1 MATEKSLYFI
11 AMCVMVVGLG
21 NSLVSHHRDFAR
33 SLGQRAAILASSFSG
48 NAEAQLDRADVV
60 FDRSQASFDRGQAAM
75 DRARTR
81 MACLQTRLAQH
92 QAQLARVQADQARL
106 AVARS
111 VRKIVVTV
119 PEIPSKTIV
128 VNGWDESDQ

>member
-1 MATEKSLYFI
+1 MATERALYFI
-11 AMCVMVVGLG
+11 AICVMAVGLG
-21 NSLVSHHRDFAR
+21 NSVMNHHQDFAR
-33 SLGQRAAILASSFSG
+33 NLGQHAVILANAVSG
-48 NAEAQLDRADVV
+48 QTEAQLDRADVV
-60 FDRSQASFDRGQAAM
+60 FDRSQASFDRSQAAM

-92 QAQLARVQADQARL
+92 QADLARTQADRARL

-119 PEIPSKTIV
+119 PEIPSQDIV
-128 VNGWDESDQ
+128 VNGWDATNE